1 MCAKEDAYSIDGTCF
16 IGIRNR
22 NELRVIKEIRKLLD
36 DDTTVPLSC
45 KGWQDV
51 YALALNSLPPRY
63 TQSGTIVLRDPV
75 HKDAI
80 HKAVREAVAFVHA
93 QPKI

>member
-1 MCAKEDAYSIDGTCF
+1 MRTKDEAYSIDGTCF
-16 IGIRNR
+16 LKIRNR
-22 NELRVIKEIRKLLD
+22 NELRVIKEIRKFLD
-36 DDTTVPLSC
+36 DEETLPLSC

-51 YALALNSLPPRY
+51 YALALNALPPRY

-75 HKDAI
+75 HKEDVS
-80 HKAVREAVAFVHA
+80 KAVREAIAFVHA

>member
-1 MCAKEDAYSIDGTCF
+1 MPIKDEAYNIDGTCF
-16 IGIRNR
+16 LNIRNR
-22 NELRVIKEIRKLLD
+22 NELRVIKEIRKVLD
-36 DDTTVPLSC
+36 AEDTPPLSC

-51 YALALNSLPPRY
+51 YALALNALPPRY

-75 HKDAI
+75 HKDTIA
-80 HKAVREAVAFVHA
+80 KAVQEAMAFVHT

>member
-16 IGIRNR
+16 IGVRNR
-22 NELRVIKEIRKLLD
+22 NELRVIKEIRRLLD
-36 DDTTVPLSC
+36 SDDTLPLSC

-75 HKDAI
+75 HKDDI
-80 HKAVREAVAFVHA
+80 NRAVREALAFVHA

>member
-1 MCAKEDAYSIDGTCF
+1 MRFTEEAYSIDSTCF
-16 IGIRNR
+16 LKIRNR
-22 NELRVIKEIRKLLD
+22 NELRVIKEIRKMLD
-36 DDTTVPLSC
+36 AEDTLPLSC

-51 YALALNSLPPRY
+51 YALALNALPPRY

-75 HKDAI
+75 RKEDVA
-80 HKAVREAVAFVHA
+80 KAVREALVFVHA